1 MSRDYIE
8 YLHDLFSAFAPI
20 TTRRM
25 FGGHGVYRDG
35 VILGIVIDEVLY
47 LKTDAATRADFEAE
61 GSEPFMYEAKD
72 GKRVAMSYWRT
83 PEAALDSP
91 EDFRPWARRAWE
103 AALRKPVAKPKKTV
117 KKTAKKTAVKRP
129 ATAKPAAKKV
139 AGKAVKRV
147 AAKPR

>member
-47 LKTDAATRADFEAE
+47 LKTDDATRADFEVE

-91 EDFRPWARRAWE
+91 EDFRPWARRAWA
-103 AALRKPVAKPKKTV
+103 AALRKPVAKPKKKAARKIAV
-117 KKTAKKTAVKRP
+117 KKV
-129 ATAKPAAKKV
+129 ATTKPVAKKV
-139 AGKAVKRV
+139 AGKAAKSG